1 MLGTAAEVLKF
12 VYKRKLTFLLAA
24 VAVFVGH
31 TYLASDSS
39 IPRNTVKI
47 TNMTRN
53 SGGSGVVLSSHK
65 THSEVLTNAH
75 VCRVAS
81 KGGLV
86 TSYGG
91 HENLV
96 SEMTFD
102 TKHDLCIITVY
113 TDLNANVKLA
123 QAAPEPHD
131 YSLVSGHPRL
141 LPQTQTKG
149 QFGNRTTI
157 QVATGLKPCT
167 PEDIATPGVNL
178 ACLILGGVPII
189 QTYQAVVI
197 TNRISPG
204 SSGSAIYN
212 ADNEL
217 SGLVFAGSQ
226 DGSEGFIVPYEN
238 VVNFL
243 HNYKTLEQTHVN
255 YERSFR
261 DVISETRAIKNFCQT
276 YVNNVICSNLT
287 MDLLE
292 D

>member
-1 MLGTAAEVLKF
+1 MFGSAVGVVKAL
-12 VYKRKLTFLLAA
+12 YKRKWTFILATAA
-24 VAVFVGH
+24 VFLAH
-31 TYLASDSS
+31 TYLKPDSS
-39 IPRNTVKI
+39 IPENTVKI
-47 TNMTRN
+47 TNMTKN
-53 SGGSGVVLSSHK
+53 SGGSGVVLSSYK

-96 SEMTFD
+96 SEMTYD

-113 TDLNANVKLA
+113 SDLKANVKLA
-123 QAAPEPHD
+123 EAAPEPHD

-167 PEDIATPGVNL
+167 PEDMATPGVNL

-189 QTYQAVVI
+189 QTYQ
-197 TNRISPG
+197 
-204 SSGSAIYN
+204 
-212 ADNEL
+212 
-217 SGLVFAGSQ
+217 
-226 DGSEGFIVPYEN
+226 
-238 VVNFL
+238 
-243 HNYKTLEQTHVN
+243 
-255 YERSFR
+255 
-261 DVISETRAIKNFCQT
+261 
-276 YVNNVICSNLT
+276 
-287 MDLLE
+287 
-292 D
+292 